1 VNAAAEALTGGA
13 PPVAYRSR
21 GALLVAGP
29 AAVARACAA
38 RLAGPLRCTLLL
50 DDEEPARDELGGR
63 LEAVEGHLGAFR
75 VEAWLHG
82 EGRAVDLAERA
93 GEAGGFDLVL
103 DLNEMPCLERS
114 VPPPGYFA
122 PANEAALE
130 EALAALPELVGEF
143 DKPRYFHYD
152 ASLCAHGDS
161 GQTGCTHCLAACGAQ
176 AIRSAGD
183 TIRID
188 PYLCQGCGA
197 CSTACPTGAVSY
209 DYPGRARLVET
220 LRRQVHA
227 ARAQT
232 DAVTVLLHDGET
244 PPAPANEALVALEL
258 EDCASA
264 GIEVWLAALA
274 FGAGR
279 VLIGHGPGLPA
290 ESRRVL
296 DEQLGYAR
304 AILDGLQLPA
314 ASLARIDSSDTEAL
328 ERALAGAVASPL
340 AAMAEFAGL
349 DDKRAQ
355 LRLAIA
361 HLHRASGSPATETPL
376 PAGAPFGAIAV
387 DREACTLCMTC
398 AGVCPAQALQ
408 AGGEQPALRFIEQ
421 NCVQCGLCESA
432 CPEDAIALQ
441 PRLLF
446 DEDAARGPRTLNQAE
461 TFACIACGKPF
472 ATAKMIETI
481 LGRLADHWMFQDERA
496 RERLKMCEDCRVRDA
511 AAGGA
516 SGP

>member
-1 VNAAAEALTGGA
+1 
-13 PPVAYRSR
+13 
-21 GALLVAGP
+21 
-29 AAVARACAA
+29 
-38 RLAGPLRCTLLL
+38 
-50 DDEEPARDELGGR
+50 
-63 LEAVEGHLGAFR
+63 
-75 VEAWLHG
+75 
-82 EGRAVDLAERA
+82 
-93 GEAGGFDLVL
+93 
-103 DLNEMPCLERS
+103 M
-114 VPPPGYFA
+114 
-122 PANEAALE
+122 
-130 EALAALPELVGEF
+130 
-143 DKPRYFHYD
+143 
-152 ASLCAHGDS
+152 
-161 GQTGCTHCLAACGAQ
+161 
-176 AIRSAGD
+176 
-183 TIRID
+183 
-188 PYLCQGCGA
+188 
-197 CSTACPTGAVSY
+197 
-209 DYPGRARLVET
+209 
-220 LRRQVHA
+220 
-227 ARAQT
+227 
-232 DAVTVLLHDGET
+232 
-244 PPAPANEALVALEL
+244 
-258 EDCASA
+258 
-264 GIEVWLAALA
+264 EVWLAALA